1 MHIILFT
8 FGLFI
13 KAVRQ
18 YPVANRLPILGLS
31 QQIVVQELID
41 KRKKLLKFL
50 RQYDYKKFEWLL
62 EKLNIEYKG
71 HPE

>member
-1 MHIILFT
+1 MLLYGIYAVFILYLYF
-8 FGLFI
+8 FYL
-13 KAVRQ
+13 
-18 YPVANRLPILGLS
+18 
-31 QQIVVQELID
+31 QQTVQELID

-62 EKLNIEYKG
+62 EKLNIEYKA

>member
-1 MHIILFT
+1 MSHVGDYDSSTLLLLSLF
-8 FGLFI
+8 FL
-13 KAVRQ
+13 
-18 YPVANRLPILGLS
+18 
-31 QQIVVQELID
+31 QQVVQELID

-62 EKLNIEYKG
+62 EKLNIEYKA